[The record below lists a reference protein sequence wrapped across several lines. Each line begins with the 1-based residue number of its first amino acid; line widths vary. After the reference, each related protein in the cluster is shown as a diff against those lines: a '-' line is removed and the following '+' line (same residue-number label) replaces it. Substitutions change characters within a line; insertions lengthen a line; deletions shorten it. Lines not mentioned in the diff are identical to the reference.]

1 MNEAILEVRN
11 LQKAFGGLRAVD
23 GVSFA
28 VPRGSVKAI
37 IGPNGAGKTTLIN
50 LISGLDR
57 PDAGEALFWKRPI
70 DRLPPHEIVRRGMA
84 RTFQNLKLFPDMS
97 VIENVMTG
105 RHSRTHAGLLTA
117 VLRGPRSRAE
127 EREIEAHSLR
137 LLSDVG
143 LERQAH
149 ERAGDL
155 PFGRQRLLEI
165 ARALATEP
173 SLLLLDEPA
182 AGLNAVEAAELGRLI
197 LRIRDSGVTTL
208 LVEHHMELVMKIS
221 DEIMVL
227 NFGRKLAEGTAT
239 QIQSDQTVI
248 EAYLGDEQSLTEDL
262 RA

>member
-1 MNEAILEVRN
+1 MTEAILDARN
-11 LQKAFGGLRAVD
+11 LHKAFGGLRAVD

-57 PDAGEALFWKRPI
+57 PDTGEVWFAGRPVN
-70 DRLPPHEIVRRGMA
+70 RLPPHEIVRLGMA

-105 RHSRTHAGLLTA
+105 RHSRTRAGLLTA

-127 EREIEAHSLR
+127 EREIEAHSAR
-137 LLSDVG
+137 LLAEVG
-143 LERQAH
+143 LERHAH

-155 PFGRQRLLEI
+155 PFGKQRLLEI

-197 LRIRDSGVTTL
+197 LQIRGSGVTTL

-221 DEIMVL
+221 EEIMVL
-227 NFGRKLAEGTAT
+227 NFGRKLAEGTPT
-239 QIQSDQTVI
+239 KIQSDRTFI
-248 EAYLGDEQSLTEDL
+248 EAYLGDEQSLTQDL